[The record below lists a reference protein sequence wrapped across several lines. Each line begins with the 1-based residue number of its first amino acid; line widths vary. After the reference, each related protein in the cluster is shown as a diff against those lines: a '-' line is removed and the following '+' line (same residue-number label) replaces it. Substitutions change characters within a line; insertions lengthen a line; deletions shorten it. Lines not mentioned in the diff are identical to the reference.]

1 MKQLQ
6 VNTPASSSD
15 EVKEVLD
22 EYSSDIFSVEADKD
36 QEDTTVF
43 YATVDSSDIDAITK
57 EVKSI
62 KEIEVGD
69 LGIRVIKQ
77 DSLIEKGQKTR
88 GSSSKLS
95 QEEVYSK
102 AQESATFNRPQWVLM
117 GLSSAIAAYGLILD
131 NIAVVIGAMML
142 APVLAPIVSS
152 SIAVTVGDIKMMKK
166 GLFSALG
173 GVFTAIAIS
182 SISVLPFTVEI
193 NSTMNTIVSAG
204 VPNLVLSLFVGS
216 AAALAFVTGYRDQI
230 AGVAV
235 AVALVPPLAATGIGI
250 TLGDRLFSLNALSI
264 AVINLLAVL
273 ISGSISLKLLGFRPS
288 TYYKKKN
295 AKKLRF
301 ILPASIIL
309 MATVAAVLLFNPY
322 TV

>member
-6 VNTPASSSD
+6 VNTPSSNKDDVKDVLEDHSSD
-15 EVKEVLD
+15 V
-22 EYSSDIFSVEADKD
+22 FSVEAEKND
-36 QEDTTVF
+36 EDTNIF
-43 YATVDSSDIDAITK
+43 YATVDSSDIDEITEELKAIK
-57 EVKSI
+57 D
-62 KEIEVGD
+62 IEVGD
-69 LGIRVIKQ
+69 LGIRVLTQ

-102 AQESATFNRPQWVLM
+102 AQESAAFNRPQWILM
-117 GLSSAIAAYGLILD
+117 ALSSAIASYGLMLD

-142 APVLAPIVSS
+142 APVLSPIVSS
-152 SIAVTVGDIKMMKK
+152 SIAVTIGDTSLMKK
-166 GLFSALG
+166 GLFTAIGGVILAVTVSAL
-173 GVFTAIAIS
+173 
-182 SISVLPFTVEI
+182 SVMPFTVEI

-204 VPNLVLSLFVGS
+204 FPNLILSLFVGS

-235 AVALVPPLAATGIGI
+235 AVALVPPLAATGIGL
-250 TLGDRLFSLNALSI
+250 TLGDQLFTLNALSI
-264 AVINLLAVL
+264 AVINLLSVL
-273 ISGSISLKLLGFRPS
+273 ISGSISLKLLGFKPS

-295 AKKLRF
+295 AEKLKY
-301 ILPASIIL
+301 ILPISILL
-309 MATVAAVLLFNPY
+309 MAVVAAVLLFNPY

>member
-6 VNTPASSSD
+6 VNTPSSNKDDVRDVLEDHSSD
-15 EVKEVLD
+15 V
-22 EYSSDIFSVEADKD
+22 FSVEAEKND
-36 QEDTTVF
+36 EDTNIF
-43 YATVDSSDIDAITK
+43 YATVDSSDIDEITEELKAIK
-57 EVKSI
+57 D
-62 KEIEVGD
+62 IEVGD
-69 LGIRVIKQ
+69 LGIRVLTQ

-102 AQESATFNRPQWVLM
+102 AQESAAFNRPQWILM
-117 GLSSAIAAYGLILD
+117 ALSSAIASYGLMLD

-142 APVLAPIVSS
+142 APVLSPIVSS
-152 SIAVTVGDIKMMKK
+152 SIAVTIGDTSLMKK
-166 GLFSALG
+166 GLFTAIGGVILAVTVSAL
-173 GVFTAIAIS
+173 
-182 SISVLPFTVEI
+182 SVMPFTVEI

-204 VPNLVLSLFVGS
+204 FPNLILSLFVGS

-235 AVALVPPLAATGIGI
+235 AVALVPPLAATGIGL
-250 TLGDRLFSLNALSI
+250 TLGDQLFTLNALSI
-264 AVINLLAVL
+264 AVINLLSVL
-273 ISGSISLKLLGFRPS
+273 ISGSISLKLLGFKPS

-295 AKKLRF
+295 AEKLKY
-301 ILPASIIL
+301 ILPISILL
-309 MATVAAVLLFNPY
+309 MAVVAAVLLFNPY

>member
-6 VNTPASSSD
+6 VNTPVSNSD

-36 QEDTTVF
+36 EKKTTVF
-43 YATVDSSDIDAITK
+43 YATVDSSDIDEIT
-57 EVKSI
+57 EELKSI
-62 KEIEVGD
+62 KDIEVGD

-77 DSLIEKGQKTR
+77 DSLIEKGQKTK
-88 GSSSKLS
+88 GSSSRLS

-102 AQESATFNRPQWVLM
+102 AQESAGFNTPQWILM
-117 GLSSAIAAYGLILD
+117 GLSSAIAAYGLMLD

-142 APVLAPIVSS
+142 APVLSPMVTS
-152 SIAVTVGDIKMMKK
+152 SIAVTIGDTRLMKK
-166 GLFSALG
+166 GLMSTLG
-173 GVFTAIAIS
+173 GVIIGITVSAV
-182 SISVLPFTVEI
+182 SVLPFTIEI

-204 VPNLVLSLFVGS
+204 VPNLILSLFVGS

-235 AVALVPPLAATGIGI
+235 AVALVPPLAATGIGL
-250 TLGDRLFSLNALSI
+250 TLGDQLFTLNAFSI
-264 AVINLLAVL
+264 AVINLLSIL
-273 ISGSISLKLLGFRPS
+273 ISGSISLKLLGFKPS
-288 TYYKKKN
+288 SYYKKKN
-295 AKKLRF
+295 AEKLRF
-301 ILPASIIL
+301 ILPVSIIL
-309 MATVAAVLLFNPY
+309 MAVVAAILLFNPY